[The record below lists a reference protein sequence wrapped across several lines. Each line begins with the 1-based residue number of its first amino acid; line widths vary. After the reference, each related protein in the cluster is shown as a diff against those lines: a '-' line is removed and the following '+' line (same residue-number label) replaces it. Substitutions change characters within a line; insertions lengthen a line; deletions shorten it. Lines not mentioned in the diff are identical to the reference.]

1 MFLGMSGHAYSA
13 LGTDLGIM
21 IKGVMNIK
29 NSSLRH
35 LSITNIEQ
43 AALEPLTRML
53 LYPKVSIGNISIQNI
68 PSTRGIFLG
77 DDIPG

>member
-1 MFLGMSGHAYSA
+1 MSGHAYSA

-35 LSITNIEQ
+35 LSITNVEQ

-53 LYPKVSIGNISIQNI
+53 LYPKVSIGNISIQTFHPLCRI
-68 PSTRGIFLG
+68 HGIVVSLYV
-77 DDIPG
+77 